1 VRRALWIVLA
11 IALALIFLNDASR
24 WVNAQSRLNETTAE
38 IAQWAALNVH
48 DQTRDRGAQL
58 VAAEAARRGVQV
70 YQYDQDPTTVRVWS
84 SVDVPGTWVVG
95 PYVAVTT
102 GGIPADKAFGVPFVV
117 RSYQQAQFQ

>member
-11 IALALIFLNDASR
+11 VALALVFLNDASR

-38 IAQWAALNVH
+38 LAQWAASNVH
-48 DQTRDRGAQL
+48 DQTRDRGAQV

-70 YQYDQDPTTVRVWS
+70 YRYDQDPTTVRVWS

-102 GGIPADKAFGVPFVV
+102 NRTPVGKAFGVPFVV